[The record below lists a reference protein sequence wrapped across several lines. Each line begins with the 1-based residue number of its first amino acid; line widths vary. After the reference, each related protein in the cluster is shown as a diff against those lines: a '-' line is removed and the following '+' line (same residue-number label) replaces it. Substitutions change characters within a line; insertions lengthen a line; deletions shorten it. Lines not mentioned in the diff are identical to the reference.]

1 MMPKIC
7 TTAWSKRL
15 RAMPSRWKRLLRE
28 TTWRAIAAA
37 INSKTTTP
45 NAATALRTRRGT
57 SGSIASVP
65 TMMAA
70 SVIESTICSA
80 TTVPAMVEVGTF
92 SPSIC
97 QRRRSTEMRATSP
110 RRATRMAFSRKPMKR
125 AGKTC
130 E

>member
-1 MMPKIC
+1 MIS
-7 TTAWSKRL
+7 TS
-15 RAMPSRWKRLLRE
+15 
-28 TTWRAIAAA
+28 
-37 INSKTTTP
+37 TTP
-45 NAATALRTRRGT
+45 PNTATDVRRSRGT

-65 TMMAA
+65 NMIAT
-70 SVIESTICSA
+70 SVIASTICSA
-80 TTVPAMVEVGTF
+80 TTVPATVEARTF

-110 RRATRMAFSRKPMKR
+110 SRASRIVFRRKPMKR